1 MDELDRDES
10 DNANSTDLEKYS
22 QPIRIIMEQPSARQ
36 QQIMAMDVYGQQIEP
51 ICNYRTCHHKFLVH
65 GHNTRRCKCRHALNY
80 ATGVSM
86 RRDYMICN

>member
-51 ICNYRTCHHKFLVH
+51 ICNYHTCHHKFSVH
-65 GHNTRRCKCRHALNY
+65 GPILAGANAVTLSIMPQECQ
-80 ATGVSM
+80 
-86 RRDYMICN
+86 